1 MSSKKWLVLF
11 CATVLFLGAAVLGFN
26 WLVDPYGVFSHK
38 TLEWASYEM
47 TLNPRTAKMTY
58 LEEHHQEYDSYLLG
72 CSSTSSFPVESLN
85 EYLDA
90 SFYNM
95 IMYGADMLDVEEQAV
110 YLLEHYEVKNLVVN
124 VYLDNAKD
132 YNTLPDPLRSYTM
145 PAQTT
150 GESSAAFLAKYL
162 FMDPRHSLDKLTAW
176 YEDTYL
182 PQSFDVFDAETGA
195 YDKSARD
202 AEAIGDMDA
211 YLESYP
217 VFANYPEATN
227 STNEEAISGTLDAL
241 AHIRDLCAEKGVNF
255 LVLCAPVY
263 ADYLDYYDWDQVADF
278 YTRLAEVTPYWDFS
292 YSSVSFEPRYFYDET
307 HFRNCVGEMALARV
321 FGDDSIYI
329 PEDFGV
335 YVTQDNVQ
343 AHLEDMAQA
352 APLAETSYTAN
363 VPVLMYHHIDEEGN
377 DDVNISSELFEA
389 QMAALAEEGYTAV
402 FPDDLAAYVY
412 EGKALPDKPVV
423 ITFDDGYL
431 SNYEYAWPILEKY
444 GMKAT
449 IFVIGST
456 IGNTEHYKDTDYP
469 ITPHFSYEQGAEM
482 VASGVIS
489 IQSHTYDMHQ
499 WAPYEDSDQP
509 RENILALE
517 GESEE
522 DYRSLLSADC
532 QKIRQVIQEGMGEAS
547 VHVMA
552 YPSGQLDT
560 LSQVTLLE
568 NGFDITF
575 TTQVG
580 SNTLIKGQP
589 QSLLGLHRYNMN
601 ESVSVEQ
608 MLEWVSPARG

>member
-1 MSSKKWLVLF
+1 MSSKKWLVFF

-47 TLNPRTAKMTY
+47 TLNLRTAKMTY

-211 YLESYP
+211 YLESYS

-241 AHIRDLCAEKGVNF
+241 AHIRDLCTEKGVNF

-352 APLAETSYTAN
+352 APLAEESYTAN

-377 DDVNISSELFEA
+377 DDVNISSALFEA

-552 YPSGQLDT
+552 YPSGQFDT

>member
-1 MSSKKWLVLF
+1 MSSKKWLVFF

-352 APLAETSYTAN
+352 APLAEESYTAN
-363 VPVLMYHHIDEEGN
+363 VPVLMYHRIDEERN

-552 YPSGQLDT
+552 YPSGQFDA

>member
-211 YLESYP
+211 YLEIYP

-352 APLAETSYTAN
+352 APLAEESYTAN

-552 YPSGQLDT
+552 YPSGQFDT

>member
-182 PQSFDVFDAETGA
+182 PQSFDVFDAGTGA

-352 APLAETSYTAN
+352 APLAEESYTAN

-552 YPSGQLDT
+552 YPSGQFDT

-580 SNTLIKGQP
+580 NNTLIKGQP

>member
-352 APLAETSYTAN
+352 APLAEESYTAN

-552 YPSGQLDT
+552 YPSGQFDT

-568 NGFDITF
+568 NGFDIIF

>member
-1 MSSKKWLVLF
+1 MDSKRWLACFL
-11 CATVLFLGAAVLGFN
+11 ATVLLLGAAVVGFN
-26 WLVDPYGVFSHK
+26 YWVDPFGVFSHK
-38 TLEWASYEM
+38 SLEWPSYEM
-47 TLNPRTAKMTY
+47 TINPRTAKITY
-58 LEEHHQEYDSYLLG
+58 LKDHHQDYDSYILG

-85 EYLDA
+85 SYLDA

-95 IMYGADMLDVEEQAV
+95 IMYGADMLDVEEQAF
-110 YLLEHYEVKNLVVN
+110 YLVENYEVKNLVVN

-352 APLAETSYTAN
+352 APLAEESYTAN

-552 YPSGQLDT
+552 YPSGQFDT

>member
-1 MSSKKWLVLF
+1 MSSKKWLVFF

-352 APLAETSYTAN
+352 APLAEESYTAN

-377 DDVNISSELFEA
+377 DDVNISSALFEA

-552 YPSGQLDT
+552 YPSGQFDT

>member
-352 APLAETSYTAN
+352 APLAEESYTAN

-377 DDVNISSELFEA
+377 DDVNISSALFEA

-444 GMKAT
+444 DMKAT

-532 QKIRQVIQEGMGEAS
+532 QKIRQVIQEGMGEAR
-547 VHVMA
+547 VHAMA
-552 YPSGQLDT
+552 YPSGQFDT

>member
-352 APLAETSYTAN
+352 APLAEESYTAN

-517 GESEE
+517 GESDE

-552 YPSGQLDT
+552 YPSGQFDT

>member
-26 WLVDPYGVFSHK
+26 WLVDPYGVFFHK

-150 GESSAAFLAKYL
+150 GESSASFLAKYL

-307 HFRNCVGEMALARV
+307 HLRNCVGEMALARV

-352 APLAETSYTAN
+352 APLAEESYTAN

-552 YPSGQLDT
+552 YPSGQFDT

>member
-90 SFYNM
+90 SFYNL

>member
-1 MSSKKWLVLF
+1 MSSKKWLVFF

-352 APLAETSYTAN
+352 APLAEESYTAN

-552 YPSGQLDT
+552 YPSGQFDT

>member
-1 MSSKKWLVLF
+1 MSSKKWLVFF

-352 APLAETSYTAN
+352 APLAEESYTAN

-377 DDVNISSELFEA
+377 DDVNISSVLFEA

-552 YPSGQLDT
+552 YPSGQFDT

>member
-552 YPSGQLDT
+552 YPSGQFDT

>member
-352 APLAETSYTAN
+352 APLAEESYTAN

-552 YPSGQLDT
+552 YPSGQFDA

>member
-263 ADYLDYYDWDQVADF
+263 AGYLDYYDWDQVADF

-352 APLAETSYTAN
+352 APLAEESYTAN

-552 YPSGQLDT
+552 YPSGQFDT

>member
-352 APLAETSYTAN
+352 APLAEESYTAN

-532 QKIRQVIQEGMGEAS
+532 QKIRQVVQEGMGEAS

-552 YPSGQLDT
+552 YPSGQFDT